1 MMNKETDFQQVDFS
15 DSPCGNSL
23 KDFKVL
29 THIGKGSFGSVYK
42 VLSHKNRQIWVM
54 KKISGLSTLKK
65 PYQDA
70 AIKEVLILK

>member
-1 MMNKETDFQQVDFS
+1 MLSKGIGFEVVDFS
-15 DSPCGNSL
+15 DSQYGNNL
-23 KDFKVL
+23 RDFKIIN
-29 THIGKGSFGSVYK
+29 HIGKGSFGSVYK
-42 VLSHKNRQIWVM
+42 VLSLKTRQIWVM